1 MVWACEADGAAFY
14 FNHHWYDYT
23 RLVADESLPHG
34 WMQVLHP
41 EDNERTREVWRNCVA
56 DGTPYEIEHR
66 FRRHDGAYRW
76 FLSQANPVRDESG
89 TILRWYGTGTDI
101 DEQKRSEAA
110 YAELYKR
117 EHRIADTLQRA
128 LLPPVLPRF
137 PGFVLDAVYQPD
149 TVEANVGGDWYDAF
163 ELGDARVAISVGD
176 VAGHGLEAA
185 TLMGRVRD
193 ALRSAAVEETD
204 PGRILQ
210 RANTAI
216 EMLENPI
223 MVTAVFA
230 IIDRLTLQMTYA
242 CAGHPRPLLASRDG
256 SVEQLE
262 AQGVPL
268 GIGFGESWES
278 FTVPLEPGSI
288 LAFYTDGLIEA
299 ERDIA
304 GAEARMVAAIGRQA
318 RGSQQRSALS
328 LVASTITGVQ
338 RDDIAI
344 LTVTT
349 SPMPLRDVEVSLPT
363 VPSSARRARLLVE
376 RMLREAD
383 VAEERRFDLELAV
396 GEAVNNAIEHAQ
408 KLGAEDFVLR
418 ARRTVSNLIVEV
430 IDQGMWEPLAEIPE
444 AVDPLSDRGRGL
456 MLMYALCDD
465 VRLERTPDGTCV
477 RLAMGLIA

>member
-1 MVWACEADGAAFY
+1 MWASGPDGAVYY

-23 RLVADESLPHG
+23 NLSEEQTLAYG
-34 WMQVLHP
+34 WAQALHP
-41 EDNERTREVWRNCVA
+41 DDVERTREIWRSSVTH
-56 DGTPYEIEHR
+56 GKPYEIEHR
-66 FRRHDGAYRW
+66 IRRYDGEYRW
-76 FLSQANPVRDESG
+76 FLSQANPARDESG
-89 TILRWYGTGTDI
+89 KILRWFGTGTDI

-149 TVEANVGGDWYDAF
+149 TDEANVGGDWYDAF

-193 ALRSAAVEETD
+193 ALRTAAVEESD
-204 PGRILQ
+204 PGRILL
-210 RANTAI
+210 RANAAI

-223 MVTAVFA
+223 MVTAIFA
-230 IIDRLTLQMTYA
+230 IIDRLTMQMTYA
-242 CAGHPRPLLASRDG
+242 CAGHPRPLLAYRDG

-262 AQGVPL
+262 GNGVPL

-278 FTVPLEPGSI
+278 HTVPLEPGSI
-288 LAFYTDGLIEA
+288 LAFYTDGLIESDRNLDA
-299 ERDIA
+299 
-304 GAEARMVAAIGRQA
+304 AEARMVAAIGRQA
-318 RGSQQRSALS
+318 RGTQQRSALS
-328 LVASTITGVQ
+328 LVASTISGPQ

-363 VPSSARRARLLVE
+363 IPASARRARLLVE
-376 RMLREAD
+376 RMLREAE
-383 VAEERRFDLELAV
+383 VSEERRFDLELAV
-396 GEAVNNAIEHAQ
+396 GEAVNNAIEHAE

-418 ARRTVSNLIVEV
+418 ARRTISNLIVEV
-430 IDQGMWEPLAEIPE
+430 IDQGMWEPVAEVPE
-444 AVDPLSDRGRGL
+444 VVDPLSDRGRGL

-477 RLAMGLIA
+477 RLAMGLTA